1 MASLPPDVMNMICEE
16 LANRRDFGTLFHLCL
31 SGKQMA
37 GGALWWLYRIHT
49 HASIRGGESNED
61 EMSRTGE
68 FKETSI
74 AARLAQQK
82 LTVSQWALQWRSI
95 ILSSLGRTVYP
106 YCLYIQSLDL
116 RNLVDLLEDN
126 IFQGNFQD
134 MFFSSL
140 PFGET
145 QINTRILRSKGKQ
158 RTPINIR
165 LFINSVGDSIS
176 RSVGDAANVPGT
188 TAALNAIDLSGNIDP
203 VEFPTWI
210 GRLSRLES
218 MALWDG
224 TVLNRHA
231 GEIIQKH
238 CRNFQSLS
246 IYTCHGEKVDL
257 NLAGFLD
264 ALPKNTLKSLRVF
277 SYNDIAGE
285 TFQALNQHRESLVD
299 LALGNLKAPA
309 IRSLSVLKGLK
320 ALLNLDLDDAEGR
333 INLESTANDS
343 FLELIGWVT
352 GCVQLK
358 TIRLNR
364 FVDGPA
370 IMRALCLND
379 KIRLNSI
386 TLRGYTFAYNQE
398 LHRSLASQTEL
409 ESLELRAETEEDDDD
424 NIREDIDTLVSS
436 LSSLKKLRYL
446 NILDTSNSFQSLQVE
461 LLAVSLPKLEDLS
474 VSGHTMGDEVWGAIS
489 QLHQLRSLSFH
500 SMTTFTFDG
509 IMKYLS
515 NLRQSNYGIHLYI
528 MNATAE
534 SRLSP
539 HEQTII
545 KQTIEKM
552 VNGRFSFVQ
561 YREVESDFDSE
572 SD

>member
-49 HASIRGGESNED
+49 HTSIRGGESNED

-74 AARLAQQK
+74 AAREAQQR

-140 PFGET
+140 PSFGET
-145 QINTRILRSKGKQ
+145 QINTRILRSKGKG

-176 RSVGDAANVPGT
+176 KSVGDSANLLGT

-203 VEFPTWI
+203 VAFPTWL

-224 TVLNRHA
+224 TVLNRQA
-231 GEIIQKH
+231 GEIIHKH
-238 CRNFQSLS
+238 CQNFKSLS
-246 IYTCHGEKVDL
+246 IYTCHGDKVDF
-257 NLAGFLD
+257 NLASFLD

-277 SYNDIAGE
+277 SYNDIAGK

-299 LALGNLKAPA
+299 LTLGNLKAPA
-309 IRSLSVLKGLK
+309 IRSLSVLKGLT
-320 ALLNLDLDDAEGR
+320 ALLNLDLDDSEGR

-352 GCVQLK
+352 GCMQLK

-370 IMRALCLND
+370 IMRALCLDD
-379 KIRLNSI
+379 KIRLNSV
-386 TLRGYTFAYNQE
+386 TLRGYPFAYNQE
-398 LHRSLASQTEL
+398 LHRSLANQTEL
-409 ESLELRAETEEDDDD
+409 KSLELRAETDDDD
-424 NIREDIDTLVSS
+424 DDIEDIDILVSS
-436 LSSLKKLRYL
+436 LSSLKELRYL
-446 NILDTSNSFQSLQVE
+446 NILDTSNNFQGLQVE
-461 LLAVSLPKLEDLS
+461 LLAVSLPNLEDLS
-474 VSGHTMGDEVWGAIS
+474 TSGHTMGDEVWGAIS
-489 QLHQLRSLSFH
+489 QLYQLRSLSFH
-500 SMTTFTFDG
+500 SMTAFTFDG

-545 KQTIEKM
+545 KQTLEKR

>member
-1 MASLPPDVMNMICEE
+1 
-16 LANRRDFGTLFHLCL
+16 
-31 SGKQMA
+31 
-37 GGALWWLYRIHT
+37 
-49 HASIRGGESNED
+49 
-61 EMSRTGE
+61 MSRTGG

-145 QINTRILRSKGKQ
+145 QSNTRILRSKVKQ
-158 RTPINIR
+158 RMPINIR

-176 RSVGDAANVPGT
+176 RSVGDSANMPGT
-188 TAALNAIDLSGNIDP
+188 VAALNAIDLSGNIDP

-224 TVLNRHA
+224 TVLNRNA
-231 GEIIQKH
+231 GEVIQKH
-238 CRNFQSLS
+238 CQNFQSLS
-246 IYTCHGEKVDL
+246 IYTCHGDKVDF

-285 TFQALNQHRESLVD
+285 TFQALNQHRESLAD
-299 LALGNLKAPA
+299 LTLGNLKGPA
-309 IRSLSVLKGLK
+309 IRSLSVLKGLT
-320 ALLNLDLDDAEGR
+320 ALLNLDLDDAERR

-352 GCVQLK
+352 RCVQLK

-398 LHRSLASQTEL
+398 LHRSLANQTEL

-436 LSSLKKLRYL
+436 LCSLKELRYL

-474 VSGHTMGDEVWGAIS
+474 ISGHTMGDEVWGAIS
-489 QLHQLRSLSFH
+489 QLYQLRSLSFH

-539 HEQTII
+539 HEQAII
-545 KQTIEKM
+545 KQTIENK